1 MLCMELLQG
10 TSALPYID
18 SQFDCQDSS
27 DENHAGEGPGGAVA
41 IDCEMVGG
49 GSDGSLEL
57 CARVCLVDEDERLI
71 FHTYVQPEIPVTNY
85 RYFFALFLFYVYPS
99 YFYTL
104 SFTSNPHK
112 ALLSKRKVDREKRV
126 FGLILFDIF
135 RYDITGL
142 TEEHLKNAIPLKKVR
157 EKLLQILHNGESIG
171 KVRLDGGKARLLVGH
186 DLAHDLDCLKMN
198 YPDHML
204 R

>member
-1 MLCMELLQG
+1 MLCVELLQG

-18 SQFDCQDSS
+18 SQFDCQDFS

-85 RYFFALFLFYVYPS
+85 RYFFFSISLQSNFSHY
-99 YFYTL
+99 L
-104 SFTSNPHK
+104 SFIASLSFYFH
-112 ALLSKRKVDREKRV
+112 LLYFS
-126 FGLILFDIF
+126 FL
-135 RYDITGL
+135 YQTQ
-142 TEEHLKNAIPLKKVR
+142 P
-157 EKLLQILHNGESIG
+157 
-171 KVRLDGGKARLLVGH
+171 
-186 DLAHDLDCLKMN
+186 
-198 YPDHML
+198 
-204 R
+204 